1 MTMNYTSYCGSFGC
15 FHPIRPGEVLSV
27 KKNDMWDEFDGV
39 HDEECSGDC
48 SDCPVMDCEH
58 NERREK

>member
-1 MTMNYTSYCGSFGC
+1 MNYTSYCAGMGC
-15 FHPIRPGEVLSV
+15 FHPIRPGEVLEI
-27 KKNDMWDEFDGV
+27 KKKDMWDEFDRDSG
-39 HDEECSGDC
+39 CSGDC